1 VDADIQAKGQRPK
14 AKEKGQV
21 LLEQQKNDPAK

>member
-1 VDADIQAKGQRPK
+1 LRVDPDIQAKGKRPK

-21 LLEQQKNDPAK
+21 ILEQQKK